1 MTAFLKGSGFRALL
15 RLDKSSK
22 TPLYEQIYKQIIE
35 RIIDG
40 IYAPGTRL
48 SSIRDL
54 AGSLQCSCNTVSA
67 AYKLLIQEGFAVSQ
81 PGSGFYITDDGLFLE
96 RVKLERRS
104 IDALGTQD
112 DGSIEKNRARLKSKK
127 ADNANVSP
135 VIFDFTY
142 RNLEPGSFPQLEW
155 KALNDDVLLSPIAV
169 SCNRYTDSEGE
180 FHLREAIA
188 RHLAVSRDIHCRPEQ
203 IIIQDGTQP
212 ALQNL
217 LMLFDD
223 KDDSVAME
231 NPGYTGARLVFERCG
246 FDTIPCPV
254 IDDEIWFVDAVKGSD
269 ARLVYT
275 TPSNQFPMGSVM
287 SEEERRRLLR
297 WACKADAYI
306 IEDDYC
312 YELNYRNKVQPALR
326 TLDEH
331 DRVIYMG
338 TFSKSLSPALRI
350 NFMILPDALLRKWRS
365 CFDEAYSAVNW
376 LTQEVLARYL
386 ESDRYSRHIRRILL
400 RNKRKYETLKDAL
413 AACMGN
419 RVNVMEG
426 GSGLHMLVEANNGVP
441 QEELIALARSVGVA
455 VYDTDKYWMTH
466 PHPMNSCV
474 LIGFSAIEEQLIRPG
489 IERLAQVWFDD
500 QG

>member
-1 MTAFLKGSGFRALL
+1 ML
-15 RLDKSSK
+15 RLDKTSK
-22 TPLYEQIYKQIIE
+22 TPLYEQIYDQIVE
-35 RIIDG
+35 RIASD
-40 IYAPGTRL
+40 IYVSGTRL
-48 SSIRDL
+48 PSIRDL

-67 AYKLLIQEGFAVSQ
+67 AYKLLIQEGFVTSQ
-81 PGSGFYITDDGLFLE
+81 PGSGFYITGDGLLLD
-96 RVKLERRS
+96 RIKLERKSSEALRPQGADACENALVASEFEYADPTDDADDPS
-104 IDALGTQD
+104 I
-112 DGSIEKNRARLKSKK
+112 
-127 ADNANVSP
+127 V
-135 VIFDFTY
+135 FDFTY

-169 SCNRYTDSEGE
+169 SCNFYTDSEGE

-188 RHLAVSRDIHCRPEQ
+188 RHIAVSRDIHCRPDQ

-217 LMLFDD
+217 LMLFDAHA
-223 KDDSVAME
+223 DSVAME
-231 NPGYTGARLVFERCG
+231 NPGYTGSRLVFERCG

-254 IDDEIWFVDAVKGSD
+254 IDDETWFVDAVEGSG
-269 ARLVYT
+269 AKLVYT
-275 TPSNQFPMGSVM
+275 TPSNQFPMGTVM
-287 SEEERRRLLR
+287 REEERRHLLA
-297 WACKADAYI
+297 WAHKTDAYI

-350 NFMILPDALLRKWRS
+350 NFMILPDALLGRWRC

-386 ESDRYSRHIRRILL
+386 ESDRYNRHIRRVLL
-400 RNKRKYETLKDAL
+400 RNKRKHETLKDAL
-413 AACMGN
+413 RSYMGD
-419 RVNVMEG
+419 RINVMEG
-426 GSGLHMLVEANNGVP
+426 GSGLHMLVEVKDGRS
-441 QEELIALARSVGVA
+441 QGDLIASARSAGVN

-466 PHPMNSCV
+466 PHPLKSCV

-489 IERLAQVWFDD
+489 IKRLAQAWF
-500 QG
+500 GN